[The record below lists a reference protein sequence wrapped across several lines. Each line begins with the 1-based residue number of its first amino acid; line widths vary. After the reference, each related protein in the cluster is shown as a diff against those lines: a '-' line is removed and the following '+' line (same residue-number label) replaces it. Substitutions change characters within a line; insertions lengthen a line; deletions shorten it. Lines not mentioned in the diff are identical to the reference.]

1 MKNFYFLIFTV
12 FFFITTSSLS
22 AQAQEETNYLKVIA
36 LSLPEQYIKSNSELF
51 FTIQIGAYKNENKTL
66 ETLDNVATTKEGIL
80 TKYRLGEFSTYEE
93 AVEYKNMLLSVCNDA
108 FIVSIKNGERIHI
121 TEALKLGA
129 I

>member
-1 MKNFYFLIFTV
+1 MKNFYFLFFTI
-12 FFFITTSSLS
+12 FFFISTSSLS
-22 AQAQEETNYLKVIA
+22 AQSQEEANYLKVIA
-36 LSLPEQYIKSNSELF
+36 QSLPEQYIKSNSELF

-66 ETLDNVATTKEGIL
+66 ETLDNVTTIKEDTL

>member
-1 MKNFYFLIFTV
+1 MKNFYFLFFTI
-12 FFFITTSSLS
+12 FFFISTSSLS
-22 AQAQEETNYLKVIA
+22 AQSQEEVNYLKVIA
-36 LSLPEQYIKSNSELF
+36 QSLPEQYVKSNSELF

-66 ETLDNVATTKEGIL
+66 ETLDNVTTIKEDTL